1 MVSIITFSIDLPS
14 KNLCFAL
21 LPSMKEPTNMGERT
35 IFFLTEKGQRVQ
47 YLHVA
52 MASCS
57 FPDVYSW
64 IQNLPPLS
72 QWKTTSISTS
82 ICSSSSTNSSLKI
95 VAAKTLHSP
104 TITFSVTADFS
115 FHISLWTSQPLKTS
129 TKTSNLLNK
138 ESMST
143 LLLNCVRDVLY
154 YGSNHKQNSSH
165 NLLKLDIT
173 SSLKEIFN
181 HIFLTLIFLI
191 CIYEAPIDLRSN
203 CLATLKHHLAN
214 CTSRQTSKVL
224 MKLLGSNLEQQW
236 MRSINLAITNWIL
249 ELKAKGRTLK
259 TPSPLFSYS
268 FSTYGLWKVQLYCP
282 IIAMDNIENSSNP
295 STDER
300 LQFSLNY
307 HQLEGVLQFNYRAV
321 TREKWIDL
329 RVHVDNIRCDII
341 RLVSETLLSE
351 RGVGG
356 SEKHF
361 PSRIS
366 LQLTPTSHTNI
377 MSVSVSKSSNNPKV
391 EIGTEKTF
399 EAGFESATPF
409 PGLKLA
415 VGETVI
421 VSLKPWKF
429 EQFVHGNAATLN
441 WYLHDS
447 SDGKEVAST
456 KPSKLTLIN
465 PKAWFRD
472 RYSSANRPFNKQGG
486 VVFAGDE
493 YGESVWWK
501 IDGKARGKTM
511 EWEIRGWIWL
521 TYWPNK
527 HKTFYTETRRL
538 EFKEILHLSIP

>member
-1 MVSIITFSIDLPS
+1 
-14 KNLCFAL
+14 
-21 LPSMKEPTNMGERT
+21 
-35 IFFLTEKGQRVQ
+35 
-47 YLHVA
+47 

-82 ICSSSSTNSSLKI
+82 ICSSSTTNSSLII
-95 VAAKTLHSP
+95 VAAKNIHSP
-104 TITFSVTADFS
+104 TITFSVTADLNFP
-115 FHISLWTSQPLKTS
+115 ISLWTSKPLTVDTLS
-129 TKTSNLLNK
+129 SSLLNK
-138 ESMST
+138 ECMSS
-143 LLLNCVRDVLY
+143 LLLNCVHDVLY
-154 YGSNHKQNSSH
+154 YGSNQRQNSSH
-165 NLLKLDIT
+165 NFPKLDIT
-173 SSLKEIFN
+173 SNSKEIFN
-181 HIFLTLIFLI
+181 LAFLTLIFLI

-203 CLATLKHHLAN
+203 CLMALKYHLAN
-214 CTSRQTSKVL
+214 STSRQISKVL
-224 MKLLGSNLEQQW
+224 MKLLGSTLEQQW
-236 MRSINLAITNWIL
+236 VRSLNLALTNWIS
-249 ELKAKGRTLK
+249 ELKASGRTLK
-259 TPSPLFSYS
+259 TPSPMFSYS

-295 STDER
+295 SSDER

-307 HQLEGVLQFNYRAV
+307 HQLEGVLQFNYKAV
-321 TREKWIDL
+321 VREKWIDM
-329 RVHVDNIRCDII
+329 RVHVDNIRCDIV
-341 RLVSETLLSE
+341 RLVNETLLSE

-366 LQLTPTSHTNI
+366 LQLTPTFHTNI
-377 MSVSVSKSSNNPKV
+377 MSVSVSKSSSNPHI

-399 EAGFESATPF
+399 EAGFESAPY

-415 VGETVI
+415 VGETVT

-429 EQFVHGNAATLN
+429 EQLVHGNAATLN

-456 KPSKLTLIN
+456 KPSKLALIN

-472 RYSSANRPFNKQGG
+472 RYSSATRPFNRQGG
-486 VVFAGDE
+486 VIFAGDE
-493 YGESVWWK
+493 YGDSVWWK
-501 IDGKARGKTM
+501 IDGTARGKTM
-511 EWEIRGWIWL
+511 EWEIRGWIWV

-527 HKTFYTETRRL
+527 HKTFYTETKRL
-538 EFKEILHLSIP
+538 EFKEILQLSIP

>member
-1 MVSIITFSIDLPS
+1 
-14 KNLCFAL
+14 
-21 LPSMKEPTNMGERT
+21 
-35 IFFLTEKGQRVQ
+35 
-47 YLHVA
+47 

-191 CIYEAPIDLRSN
+191 CFYEAPIDLRSN
-203 CLATLKHHLAN
+203 CLVTLKHHLAN

-366 LQLTPTSHTNI
+366 LQLTPTFHTNI

-538 EFKEILHLSIP
+538 EFKEILYLSIP

>member
-1 MVSIITFSIDLPS
+1 
-14 KNLCFAL
+14 
-21 LPSMKEPTNMGERT
+21 
-35 IFFLTEKGQRVQ
+35 
-47 YLHVA
+47 
-52 MASCS
+52 MAFCS

-64 IQNLPPLS
+64 IQDLPPLS

-82 ICSSSSTNSSLKI
+82 ICSSTSTNSSLII
-95 VAAKTLHSP
+95 VAAKNLHSP
-104 TITFSVTADFS
+104 TVTFSVTADVS
-115 FHISLWTSQPLKTS
+115 FPISLWTSKPLMTATNS
-129 TKTSNLLNK
+129 SNLLDK
-138 ESMST
+138 ESMSS
-143 LLLNCVRDVLY
+143 LLLNCVHDVLY
-154 YGSNHKQNSSH
+154 YGSNQRQNSSH
-165 NLLKLDIT
+165 NLLKLDI
-173 SSLKEIFN
+173 SSNSKEIFN
-181 HIFLTLIFLI
+181 LAFLTLIFLI
-191 CIYEAPIDLRSN
+191 CIYEAPVDLRSN
-203 CLATLKHHLAN
+203 CLMTLKHHLAN
-214 CTSRQTSKVL
+214 STSRQISKVL

-236 MRSINLAITNWIL
+236 VRSLNLAITNWIL
-249 ELKAKGRTLK
+249 ELKATGRTLK

-268 FSTYGLWKVQLYCP
+268 LSTYGLWKVQLYCP

-321 TREKWIDL
+321 VREKWIDL

-341 RLVSETLLSE
+341 RLVNETLLSE

-366 LQLTPTSHTNI
+366 LQLTPTFHTNI
-377 MSVSVSKSSNNPKV
+377 MSVSVSKSSSNPQID
-391 EIGTEKTF
+391 IGTEKSF
-399 EAGFESATPF
+399 EAGFESATSY

-415 VGETVI
+415 IGETVT

-429 EQFVHGNAATLN
+429 EQLVHGNAATLN

-447 SDGKEVAST
+447 SDGKEVVST
-456 KPSKLTLIN
+456 KPSKLALIN

-472 RYSSANRPFNKQGG
+472 RYSSANRPFNRQGG
-486 VVFAGDE
+486 VIFAGDE
-493 YGESVWWK
+493 YGDSVWWK

-511 EWEIRGWIWL
+511 EWEIRGWIWI